1 MSFIATRL
9 QAVKPSATLAVTAK
23 AKELESQ
30 GINIIS
36 LAAGEPDFDTPEN
49 IKKAAIE
56 GIKNGETKYTA
67 VSGTIELKKA
77 ICNKFK
83 RDNQLDYDQN
93 EVIVGTGGKQV
104 IYNLFMATINEGD
117 EVIIPSPYWVSYPD
131 MVLLA
136 GGTPVTVIS
145 DMSTGFRPKPSDIE
159 AVITAKTKWFI
170 LNSPSNPSGATY
182 TEEEL
187 KALAEL
193 FRKYPHVHI
202 MCDDIY
208 EHITFDGF
216 QFKTLATIA
225 PDLKERIFIVNGV
238 SKAYSV
244 TGWRIGYGAGNKDII
259 KAMTVIQSQSTS
271 NPSSISQVAAV
282 EALNGTQDFIKPNA
296 ENFCAKRNL
305 VMSLLSEIDGL
316 ECYKS
321 EGAFYLFPKCLKLFG
336 KKTPNGNIIE
346 NSSDLATYLLE
357 SANVAIVPGIGFGL
371 EGYFRIS
378 YATSEELLTESCNI
392 ESLKQYRNYIND

>member
-1 MSFIATRL
+1 MSLIATRL
-9 QAVKPSATLAVTAK
+9 QAVKPSPTLAVTAK
-23 AKELESQ
+23 AKELSAQ

-49 IKKAAIE
+49 IKEAAIE
-56 GIKNGETKYTA
+56 GITNGATKYTI
-67 VSGTIELKKA
+67 VSGTMELKRA
-77 ICNKFK
+77 ICDKFK
-83 RDNQLDYDQN
+83 RDNQLDYDQS

-117 EVIIPSPYWVSYPD
+117 EVIIPAPYWVSYPD

-136 GGTPVTVIS
+136 GGNPVTVMS

-159 AVITAKTKWFI
+159 TAITDKTKWFI
-170 LNSPSNPSGATY
+170 LNSPSNPSGAAY
-182 TEEEL
+182 TEAEL
-187 KALAEL
+187 QALAEI

-216 QFKTLATIA
+216 EFKTLATVA
-225 PDLKERIFIVNGV
+225 PDLKDRIFIINGV
-238 SKAYSV
+238 SKAYSM

-271 NPSSISQVAAV
+271 NPSSVSQVAAV
-282 EALNGTQDFIKPNA
+282 EALNGTQDFINSNA
-296 ENFCAKRNL
+296 ENFCAKRDL
-305 VMSLLSEIDGL
+305 VLSLLGEVDEL

-321 EGAFYLFPKCLKLFG
+321 EGAFYLFPECSKIFG
-336 KKTPNGNIIE
+336 KKTPNGDIIE

-357 SANVAIVPGIGFGL
+357 SANVAVVPGIGFGL

-378 YATSEELLTESCNI
+378 YATSEKLLTESCNRI
-392 ESLKQYRNYIND
+392 AEAISQLD

>member
-1 MSFIATRL
+1 MSLIATRL

-56 GIKNGETKYTA
+56 GIKNGATKYTV
-67 VSGTIELKKA
+67 VSGTAELKKA

-93 EVIVGTGGKQV
+93 EIIVGTGGKQV

-117 EVIIPSPYWVSYPD
+117 EVIIPAPYWVSYPD

-136 GGTPVTVIS
+136 GGVPITVMS
-145 DMSTGFRPKPSDIE
+145 DMSTGFRPKTSDIE
-159 AVITAKTKWFI
+159 AAITDKTKWFI
-170 LNSPSNPSGATY
+170 LNSPSNPSGAAY

-187 KALAEL
+187 KELAAL
-193 FRKYPHVHI
+193 FRKYPNIYI

-208 EHITFDGF
+208 EHIIFDGF

-225 PDLKERIFIVNGV
+225 PDLKERIFIINGV
-238 SKAYSV
+238 SKAYSM

-271 NPSSISQVAAV
+271 NPSSVSQVAAV

-296 ENFCAKRNL
+296 ENFCKKRNL
-305 VMSLLSEIDGL
+305 VMSLIDEIDGL

-321 EGAFYLFPKCLKLFG
+321 EGAFYLFPKCSKLFG
-336 KKTPNGNIIE
+336 KKTPNGNTIK

-378 YATSEELLTESCNI
+378 YATSEELLKESCNKI
-392 ESLKQYRNYIND
+392 AKSISQLY

>member
-145 DMSTGFRPKPSDIE
+145 DMSTGFRPKPSDVE
-159 AVITAKTKWFI
+159 AAITAKTKWFI

-238 SKAYSV
+238 SKAYSM

-321 EGAFYLFPKCLKLFG
+321 EGAFYLFPKCSKLFG

-378 YATSEELLTESCNI
+378 YATSEELLTESCNRI
-392 ESLKQYRNYIND
+392 AKAISQLY

>member
-117 EVIIPSPYWVSYPD
+117 EIIIPSPYWVSYPD

-187 KALAEL
+187 KALAKL
-193 FRKYPHVHI
+193 FRKHPHVHI

-238 SKAYSV
+238 SKAYSM
-244 TGWRIGYGAGNKDII
+244 TGWRIGYGAGSKDII

-378 YATSEELLTESCNI
+378 YATSEELLTESCNRI
-392 ESLKQYRNYIND
+392 AKAISQLY

>member
-1 MSFIATRL
+1 MSFIANRL

-30 GINIIS
+30 GVNIIS

-56 GIKNGETKYTA
+56 GIKNGATKYTA
-67 VSGTIELKKA
+67 VSGTAELKKA

-83 RDNQLDYDQN
+83 RDNQLDYDQS
-93 EVIVGTGGKQV
+93 EIIVGTGGKQV

-117 EVIIPSPYWVSYPD
+117 EVIIPAPYWVSYPD

-136 GGTPVTVIS
+136 GGTPITVMS
-145 DMSTGFRPKPSDIE
+145 DMSTVFRPKPSDIE
-159 AVITAKTKWFI
+159 TAITAKTKWFI

-187 KALAEL
+187 KALAEV
-193 FRKYPHVHI
+193 FRKHPNVHI

-208 EHITFDGF
+208 EHIIFDGF

-238 SKAYSV
+238 SKAYSM

-282 EALNGTQDFIKPNA
+282 EALSGTQEFIKPNA
-296 ENFCAKRNL
+296 ENFCKKRNL
-305 VMSLLSEIDGL
+305 VMSLLDEIDGL

-321 EGAFYLFPKCLKLFG
+321 EGAFYLFPKCSELFG
-336 KKTPNGNIIE
+336 RKTPNGNIIE
-346 NSSDLATYLLE
+346 NSSDLAIYLLE

-378 YATSEELLTESCNI
+378 YATSEELLIESCNRI
-392 ESLKQYRNYIND
+392 AKAISQLY

>member
-1 MSFIATRL
+1 MSLIATRL
-9 QAVKPSATLAVTAK
+9 QAVKPSPTLAVTAK
-23 AKELESQ
+23 AKELSAQ

-49 IKKAAIE
+49 IKEAAIE
-56 GIKNGETKYTA
+56 GITNGATKYTI
-67 VSGTIELKKA
+67 VSGTMELKRA
-77 ICNKFK
+77 ICDKFK
-83 RDNQLDYDQN
+83 RDNQLDYDQS

-117 EVIIPSPYWVSYPD
+117 EVIIPAPYWVSYPD

-136 GGTPVTVIS
+136 GGSPVTIMS
-145 DMSTGFRPKPSDIE
+145 DMSTGFRTKPSDIE
-159 AVITAKTKWFI
+159 AAITDKTKWFI
-170 LNSPSNPSGATY
+170 LNSPSNPSGAAY
-182 TEEEL
+182 TEAEL
-187 KALAEL
+187 QALAEV

-216 QFKTLATIA
+216 EFKTLATVA
-225 PDLKERIFIVNGV
+225 PDLKERIFIINGV
-238 SKAYSV
+238 SKAYSM

-271 NPSSISQVAAV
+271 NPSSVSQVAAV
-282 EALNGTQDFIKPNA
+282 EALNGTQDFINSNA
-296 ENFCAKRNL
+296 ENFCAKRDL
-305 VMSLLSEIDGL
+305 VLSLLGDVHEL

-321 EGAFYLFPKCLKLFG
+321 EGAFYLFPKCSKLFG
-336 KKTPNGNIIE
+336 KKTPNGDTIE

-357 SANVAIVPGIGFGL
+357 SANVAVVPGIGFGL

-378 YATSEELLTESCNI
+378 YATSEKLLTESCNRI
-392 ESLKQYRNYIND
+392 AEAISQLN

>member
-1 MSFIATRL
+1 MSLIATRL
-9 QAVKPSATLAVTAK
+9 QAVKPSPTLAVTAK
-23 AKELESQ
+23 AKELAAQ

-49 IKKAAIE
+49 IKEAAIE
-56 GIKNGETKYTA
+56 GITNGATKYTV
-67 VSGTIELKKA
+67 VSGTMELKRA
-77 ICNKFK
+77 ICDKFK
-83 RDNQLDYDQN
+83 RDNQLDYDQS

-117 EVIIPSPYWVSYPD
+117 EVIIPAPYWVSYPD

-136 GGTPVTVIS
+136 GGNPVTVMS

-159 AVITAKTKWFI
+159 AAITDKTKWFI
-170 LNSPSNPSGATY
+170 LNSPSNPSGAAY
-182 TEEEL
+182 TQAEL
-187 KALAEL
+187 QSLAEV

-216 QFKTLATIA
+216 EFKTLATIA
-225 PDLKERIFIVNGV
+225 PDLKERIFIINGV
-238 SKAYSV
+238 SKAYSM

-271 NPSSISQVAAV
+271 NPSSVSQVAAV
-282 EALNGTQDFIKPNA
+282 EALNGTQDFIKSNA
-296 ENFCAKRNL
+296 ENFCAKRDL
-305 VMSLLSEIDGL
+305 VLSLLGGIDEL

-321 EGAFYLFPKCLKLFG
+321 EGAFYLFPKCSKLFG
-336 KKTPNGNIIE
+336 KKTPNGDTIK
-346 NSSDLATYLLE
+346 NSSELATYLLE
-357 SANVAIVPGIGFGL
+357 SANVAVVPGIGFGL

-378 YATSEELLTESCNI
+378 YATSEKLLTESCNRI
-392 ESLKQYRNYIND
+392 TEAISQLD

>member
-1 MSFIATRL
+1 
-9 QAVKPSATLAVTAK
+9 LAVTAK

-238 SKAYSV
+238 SKAYSM

-271 NPSSISQVAAV
+271 NPSSISQVASV

-321 EGAFYLFPKCLKLFG
+321 EGAFYLFPKCSKLFG

-378 YATSEELLTESCNI
+378 YATSEELLTESCNRI
-392 ESLKQYRNYIND
+392 AKAISQLY

>member
-49 IKKAAIE
+49 IKNAAIE

-136 GGTPVTVIS
+136 GGTPVTVMS

-159 AVITAKTKWFI
+159 AAITAKTKWFI

-193 FRKYPHVHI
+193 FRKYLHVHI

-208 EHITFDGF
+208 EHIIFDGF

-238 SKAYSV
+238 SKAYSM

-271 NPSSISQVAAV
+271 NPSSISQVASV
-282 EALNGTQDFIKPNA
+282 EALNGTHDFIKPNA

-305 VMSLLSEIDGL
+305 VMSLLNEIDGL

-321 EGAFYLFPKCLKLFG
+321 EGAFYLFPKCSKLFG
-336 KKTPNGNIIE
+336 KKAPNGNIIE

-378 YATSEELLTESCNI
+378 YATSEELLTESCNRI
-392 ESLKQYRNYIND
+392 AKAISQLY

>member
-1 MSFIATRL
+1 MSIIATRL
-9 QAVKPSATLAVTAK
+9 QAVKPSPTLAVAAK

-36 LAAGEPDFDTPEN
+36 LAAGEPDFDTPAN
-49 IKKAAIE
+49 IKKAAID
-56 GIKNGETKYTA
+56 GIKNGATKYTA
-67 VSGTIELKKA
+67 VSGTPELKKA

-83 RDNQLDYDQN
+83 RDNQLDYNQS
-93 EVIVGTGGKQV
+93 EIIVGTGGKQV

-117 EVIIPSPYWVSYPD
+117 EVIIPAPYWVSYPD

-136 GGTPVTVIS
+136 GGTPVTVMS
-145 DMSTGFRPKPSDIE
+145 DMSTGFRPTPSDIE
-159 AVITAKTKWFI
+159 AAITSKTKWFI

-182 TEEEL
+182 TETEL
-187 KALAEL
+187 NALAEV
-193 FRKYPHVHI
+193 FRKHPHVHV

-225 PDLKERIFIVNGV
+225 PDLKGRIFIINGV
-238 SKAYSV
+238 SKTYSM

-259 KAMTVIQSQSTS
+259 NAMTVIQSQSTS
-271 NPSSISQVAAV
+271 NPSSISQIAAV

-296 ENFCAKRNL
+296 ENFCKKRNL
-305 VMSLLSEIDGL
+305 VMDLLSKIDGL

-321 EGAFYLFPKCLKLFG
+321 EGAFYLFPKCSKLFG
-336 KKTPNGNIIE
+336 KKTLNGNIIE

-357 SANVAIVPGIGFGL
+357 SANVAVVPGIGFGL

-378 YATSEELLTESCNI
+378 YATSEKLLTESCNRI
-392 ESLKQYRNYIND
+392 AKAIAQLN

>member
-1 MSFIATRL
+1 MSFIANRL

-30 GINIIS
+30 GVNIIS

-49 IKKAAIE
+49 IKRAAIE
-56 GIKNGETKYTA
+56 GIKNGATKYTA
-67 VSGTIELKKA
+67 VSGTAELKKA

-83 RDNQLDYDQN
+83 RDNQLDYDQS
-93 EVIVGTGGKQV
+93 EIIVGTGGKQV

-117 EVIIPSPYWVSYPD
+117 EVIIPAPYWVSYPD

-136 GGTPVTVIS
+136 GGTPITVMS

-159 AVITAKTKWFI
+159 TAITAKTKWFI

-187 KALAEL
+187 KALAEV
-193 FRKYPHVHI
+193 FRRHPNVYI

-208 EHITFDGF
+208 EHIIFDGF

-238 SKAYSV
+238 SKAYSM
-244 TGWRIGYGAGNKDII
+244 TGWRIGYGAGNKDLI

-282 EALNGTQDFIKPNA
+282 EALSGTQEFIKPNA
-296 ENFCAKRNL
+296 ENFCKKRNL
-305 VMSLLSEIDGL
+305 VMSLLDEIDGL

-321 EGAFYLFPKCLKLFG
+321 EGAFYLFPKCSKLFG
-336 KKTPNGNIIE
+336 RKTPNGNIIE

-378 YATSEELLTESCNI
+378 YATSEELLIESCNRI
-392 ESLKQYRNYIND
+392 AKAISQLY

>member
-145 DMSTGFRPKPSDIE
+145 DMSTGFRPKPSDVE
-159 AVITAKTKWFI
+159 AAITAKTKWFI

-238 SKAYSV
+238 SKVYSM

-259 KAMTVIQSQSTS
+259 KSMTVIQSQSTS

-321 EGAFYLFPKCLKLFG
+321 EGAFYLFPKCSKLFG

-378 YATSEELLTESCNI
+378 YATSEELLTESCNRI
-392 ESLKQYRNYIND
+392 AKAISQLY

>member
-187 KALAEL
+187 KALAKL

-238 SKAYSV
+238 SKAYSM

-321 EGAFYLFPKCLKLFG
+321 EGAFYLFPKCSKLFG

-378 YATSEELLTESCNI
+378 YATSEELLTESCNRI
-392 ESLKQYRNYIND
+392 AKAISQLY